1 MIVTAVL
8 QSKLKCCN
16 YSSNSSYPSSNL
28 LGKRIHKVADAVLS
42 HYRGVEDKLFVVVF
56 FLLNVKCV
64 RHQWV
69 PVVQG
74 VELGCNAVLVLEALV
89 EQQLWVKLELEVI
102 AAEVLHV
109 VFYHNLDGLSYR
121 KIF

>member
-1 MIVTAVL
+1 M
-8 QSKLKCCN
+8 
-16 YSSNSSYPSSNL
+16 
-28 LGKRIHKVADAVLS
+28 
-42 HYRGVEDKLFVVVF
+42 
-56 FLLNVKCV
+56 
-64 RHQWV
+64 

-74 VELGCNAVLVLEALV
+74 VELGCDAVLVLEALV

-121 KIF
+121 TND